1 MPETLQSTSYV
12 RWLRYTLQR
21 MMKIQPKL
29 RLKIIL
35 EVKDGSSLPF
45 VATNLE
51 LMVASTWAVSNTQ
64 VVDLQAERG
73 PRSPQPQKR

>member
-1 MPETLQSTSYV
+1 
-12 RWLRYTLQR
+12 
-21 MMKIQPKL
+21 MMKILPKL

-35 EVKDGSSLPF
+35 EVKDSSLPF